1 MRGTMTTTTP
11 SVSSLKPSLSS
22 RSSFARGAQKAKQL
36 RDGGVVG
43 RNVMAKN
50 RSKGRRL
57 VVRSEVESHE
67 TMKREN
73 SDALG
78 EILRKSS
85 TLKKVMAA
93 NRGEIAVRVFRAGT
107 ELGMRTTA
115 VFSEADR

>member
-1 MRGTMTTTTP
+1 
-11 SVSSLKPSLSS
+11 
-22 RSSFARGAQKAKQL
+22 
-36 RDGGVVG
+36 
-43 RNVMAKN
+43 MAKN

-93 NRGEIAVRVFRAGT
+93 NRGEIAVRVFRADGARC
-107 ELGMRTTA
+107 ERRQI
-115 VFSEADR
+115 FSEADRLAAHRYKGRVVFGW

>member
-1 MRGTMTTTTP
+1 MRGTMTTTTLGLFF
-11 SVSSLKPSLSS
+11 SSSLSS
-22 RSSFARGAQKAKQL
+22 RSSFARGAQNAKQL
-36 RDGGVVG
+36 RDGGVG
-43 RNVMAKN
+43 RIDGEN

-85 TLKKVMAA
+85 TLKK
-93 NRGEIAVRVFRAGT
+93 
-107 ELGMRTTA
+107 
-115 VFSEADR
+115 